1 MTQDIPEMIERL
13 NKTPLYTSGGEQSD
27 LPEVAADA
35 LKTMQARVALQD
47 KEIRTLGNAGVNLL
61 DRAEAAEA
69 KVAELTAALTEI
81 AKQKHPLEMTLQW
94 KDNADFEDGYA
105 ACVDCARAA
114 LKKD

>member
-1 MTQDIPEMIERL
+1 MTRDKFENASQVALDKDARIMRL
-13 NKTPLYTSGGEQSD
+13 ANMTED
-27 LPEVAADA
+27 L
-35 LKTMQARVALQD
+35 QARVALQD

>member
-1 MTQDIPEMIERL
+1 MEL
-13 NKTPLYTSGGEQSD
+13 KLSD
-27 LPEVAADA
+27 YVEVEETNRGLVKRGDFWEA
-35 LKTMQARVALQD
+35 
-47 KEIRTLGNAGVNLL
+47 
-61 DRAEAAEA
+61 RAEAAEA